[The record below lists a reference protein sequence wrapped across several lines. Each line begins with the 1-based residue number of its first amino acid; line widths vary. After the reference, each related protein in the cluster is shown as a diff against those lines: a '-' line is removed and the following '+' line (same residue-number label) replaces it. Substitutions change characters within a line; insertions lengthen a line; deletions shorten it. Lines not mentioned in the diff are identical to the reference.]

1 MPYTHSPQI
10 LSGLCHFFVQCLSR
24 CENILSKKSIL
35 SHVKICPAFQK
46 KTCPVSFAHFTAM
59 KTRTAL
65 CPIQFC
71 KIRTSVKFIVK
82 PLRLTEHAD
91 SLWVVS
97 AAPRKS
103 LGYRLSMPAVG
114 PETSSCTFYPPN
126 SYTEIFHCHHL
137 RSGLCHFWPLYASLA
152 RPFVWTI
159 DLSPFQRR
167 CILATFTVTEWPNSL
182 PAASC
187 AGLLAHPG
195 CRHRHGDGRATGEG

>member
-1 MPYTHSPQI
+1 
-10 LSGLCHFFVQCLSR
+10 
-24 CENILSKKSIL
+24 
-35 SHVKICPAFQK
+35 
-46 KTCPVSFAHFTAM
+46 M

-65 CPIQFC
+65 RPIQFC

-126 SYTEIFHCHHL
+126 SYTEIFHCHHPL
-137 RSGLCHFWPLYASLA
+137 SAFAIFWPLYASLA

-159 DLSPFQRR
+159 DLSSLQRR

-187 AGLLAHPG
+187 ADLPARPVS
-195 CRHRHGDGRATGEG
+195 RHRHGDDRGAGAG